1 MEKMLL
7 LRCGTQSLS
16 YEWGKL
22 CMTMLQDQHNSFLRA
37 LQAELST
44 SEGLPPNDNDM
55 ENIEKLLHELF
66 GEDSFNLM

>member
-1 MEKMLL
+1 
-7 LRCGTQSLS
+7 
-16 YEWGKL
+16 
-22 CMTMLQDQHNSFLRA
+22 MTVLQNQHNSFLRA

-55 ENIEKLLHELF
+55 ENLEKLLHELF